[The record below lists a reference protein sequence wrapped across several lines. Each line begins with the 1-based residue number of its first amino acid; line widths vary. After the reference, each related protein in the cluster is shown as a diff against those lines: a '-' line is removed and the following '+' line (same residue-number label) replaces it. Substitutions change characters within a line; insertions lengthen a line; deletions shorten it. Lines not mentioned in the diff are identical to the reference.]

1 MTATPP
7 TAAAATGAPPAGGAS
22 TPASSSQG
30 NNPNSILGQNDF
42 LKLMVAQ
49 LQAQNPLEPGNSNEF
64 VNELAQLTQVEQT
77 TNLANASE
85 LSGAVQLIGHKVSY
99 NSPSGVSAT
108 GTVAERPVELLRH
121 DRDRRRRPRHN
132 PREHHGSRMSPISNP
147 ALVPP
152 GGLGAPVAPAGGA
165 GATAGGR
172 SAQGARRARPPGPSF
187 ADTLAQAGA
196 VRGGRAVSSPSMRS
210 RASSAA
216 GSSSTRARS
225 EGFRRVCSAPR
236 ARARA
241 TPSSLSTAPRSW
253 CPSATAR
260 SSRPWDPN
268 T

>member
-7 TAAAATGAPPAGGAS
+7 TAPAATGAPPAGGAS

-108 GTVAERPVELLRH
+108 GTVESVQSSSSGTSVTVE
-121 DRDRRRRPRHN
+121 
-132 PREHHGSRMSPISNP
+132 GI
-147 ALVPP
+147 
-152 GGLGAPVAPAGGA
+152 AGI
-165 GATAGGR
+165 
-172 SAQGARRARPPGPSF
+172 
-187 ADTLAQAGA
+187 TLASITE
-196 VRGGRAVSSPSMRS
+196 V
-210 RASSAA
+210 
-216 GSSSTRARS
+216 
-225 EGFRRVCSAPR
+225 E
-236 ARARA
+236 
-241 TPSSLSTAPRSW
+241 
-253 CPSATAR
+253 
-260 SSRPWDPN
+260 
-268 T
+268 